1 MATVRPTPPVAAP
14 DARTPGRRRA
24 AVASDRPRLPKAT
37 PWPSRR
43 GEWPTHCPLCFG
55 ALEPLPGAGGYA
67 RHRSARCSAQCVLTT
82 RQYQPEELAIRGA
95 RDVEV
100 AARHR
105 ARFVARW
112 ACHYASMRHVWP
124 ALTIERF
131 IAVIACADVADLWS
145 YRMLRDDDLAAV
157 LLVLA
162 GFMRVPEVAGG
173 DAVGADAAAGD
184 VACAGAPF
192 ADASSAVTPSSGAR
206 FADAPST
213 VTPSSGARFADAPSV
228 VTPSSGARFADASST
243 VTPSSGARFADA
255 PSAVTPSSG
264 ARCADTPSA
273 ATPSSVARCA
283 DAPSPVAP
291 SADTPSPDTPP
302 AVSRGATALAPTVR
316 WVRFWFDAS
325 VRDVGDLWTAGGD
338 APRLFRVDYRE
349 PVVTPYPT
357 GAQVLAWQ
365 PIDGMRDAWVQCA
378 DAHEPAVGAAERA
391 AFARF
396 LAQPVARAVRA

>member
-14 DARTPGRRRA
+14 DARTPERRRA

-82 RQYQPEELAIRGA
+82 RQYQPDELAIRGSS
-95 RDVEV
+95 DVEV

-105 ARFVARW
+105 ERFVARW

-162 GFMRVPEVAGG
+162 GFMRVPEVVGG
-173 DAVGADAAAGD
+173 DAVRADTAAGD
-184 VACAGAPF
+184 VACA
-192 ADASSAVTPSSGAR
+192 V
-206 FADAPST
+206 
-213 VTPSSGARFADAPSV
+213 
-228 VTPSSGARFADASST
+228 ARFADASS
-243 VTPSSGARFADA
+243 A
-255 PSAVTPSSG
+255 
-264 ARCADTPSA
+264 
-273 ATPSSVARCA
+273 
-283 DAPSPVAP
+283 VAP
-291 SADTPSPDTPP
+291 SADTPSADTPP
-302 AVSRGATALAPTVR
+302 AVSRSAAALAPTAR

-365 PIDGMRDAWVQCA
+365 PIDGMRDVWVQCA

-396 LAQPVARAVRA
+396 LAQPAACAVRA

>member
-14 DARTPGRRRA
+14 DARTPERRRA

-82 RQYQPEELAIRGA
+82 RQYQPDELAIRGS

-162 GFMRVPEVAGG
+162 GFMRVPEVVGG
-173 DAVGADAAAGD
+173 DAVGADTAAGD
-184 VACAGAPF
+184 MACAVARC
-192 ADASSAVTPSSGAR
+192 ADASSAVTPSSG
-206 FADAPST
+206 S
-213 VTPSSGARFADAPSV
+213 RFADAPSV
-228 VTPSSGARFADASST
+228 VTPSSGARF
-243 VTPSSGARFADA
+243 
-255 PSAVTPSSG
+255 
-264 ARCADTPSA
+264 
-273 ATPSSVARCA
+273 A

-302 AVSRGATALAPTVR
+302 AVSRSAAALAPTAR

-365 PIDGMRDAWVQCA
+365 PIDGMRDLWVQCA
-378 DAHEPAVGAAERA
+378 DAREPAVGAAERA

-396 LAQPVARAVRA
+396 LAQPAAYAVRA

>member
-14 DARTPGRRRA
+14 DARTPERRRA

-82 RQYQPEELAIRGA
+82 RQYQPDELAIRGSS
-95 RDVEV
+95 DVEV

-105 ARFVARW
+105 ERFVARW

-162 GFMRVPEVAGG
+162 GFMRVPEVVGG
-173 DAVGADAAAGD
+173 DAVRADTAAGD
-184 VACAGAPF
+184 VACA
-192 ADASSAVTPSSGAR
+192 VAR
-206 FADAPST
+206 FADT
-213 VTPSSGARFADAPSV
+213 SSA
-228 VTPSSGARFADASST
+228 
-243 VTPSSGARFADA
+243 
-255 PSAVTPSSG
+255 
-264 ARCADTPSA
+264 
-273 ATPSSVARCA
+273 
-283 DAPSPVAP
+283 VAP
-291 SADTPSPDTPP
+291 SADTPSADTPP
-302 AVSRGATALAPTVR
+302 AVSRSAAALAPTVR

-365 PIDGMRDAWVQCA
+365 PIDGMRDLWVQCA
-378 DAHEPAVGAAERA
+378 DEREPAVGAAERA

>member
-14 DARTPGRRRA
+14 DARTPERRRA

-82 RQYQPEELAIRGA
+82 RQYQPDELAIRGSS
-95 RDVEV
+95 DVEV

-105 ARFVARW
+105 ERFVARW

-162 GFMRVPEVAGG
+162 GFMRVPEVVGG
-173 DAVGADAAAGD
+173 DAVRADTAAGD
-184 VACAGAPF
+184 VACA
-192 ADASSAVTPSSGAR
+192 V
-206 FADAPST
+206 
-213 VTPSSGARFADAPSV
+213 
-228 VTPSSGARFADASST
+228 
-243 VTPSSGARFADA
+243 ARFADA
-255 PSAVTPSSG
+255 PSAVTSS
-264 ARCADTPSA
+264 A
-273 ATPSSVARCA
+273 VARCA
-283 DAPSPVAP
+283 DAPSADTP
-291 SADTPSPDTPP
+291 SADTPP
-302 AVSRGATALAPTVR
+302 AVARGAAALAPTAR

-365 PIDGMRDAWVQCA
+365 PIDGMRDLWVQCA
-378 DAHEPAVGAAERA
+378 DEREPAVGAAERA

-396 LAQPVARAVRA
+396 LAQPAACAVRA

>member
-14 DARTPGRRRA
+14 DARTPERRRA

-82 RQYQPEELAIRGA
+82 RQYQPDELAIRGS

-162 GFMRVPEVAGG
+162 GFMRVPEVVGG
-173 DAVGADAAAGD
+173 DAVRADTAAGD
-184 VACAGAPF
+184 VACA
-192 ADASSAVTPSSGAR
+192 V
-206 FADAPST
+206 
-213 VTPSSGARFADAPSV
+213 
-228 VTPSSGARFADASST
+228 ARFADASS
-243 VTPSSGARFADA
+243 A
-255 PSAVTPSSG
+255 
-264 ARCADTPSA
+264 
-273 ATPSSVARCA
+273 
-283 DAPSPVAP
+283 VAP
-291 SADTPSPDTPP
+291 SADTPSADTPP
-302 AVSRGATALAPTVR
+302 AVSRSAAALAPTVR

-396 LAQPVARAVRA
+396 LAQPAACAVRA

>member
-14 DARTPGRRRA
+14 DARTPERRRA

-82 RQYQPEELAIRGA
+82 RQYQPDELAIRGS

-162 GFMRVPEVAGG
+162 GFMRVPEVVGG
-173 DAVGADAAAGD
+173 DGVGADTAAGD
-184 VACAGAPF
+184 VACA
-192 ADASSAVTPSSGAR
+192 V
-206 FADAPST
+206 
-213 VTPSSGARFADAPSV
+213 
-228 VTPSSGARFADASST
+228 ARFADASSV
-243 VTPSSGARFADA
+243 VTSSAVARFADA
-255 PSAVTPSSG
+255 PSA
-264 ARCADTPSA
+264 DTPSL
-273 ATPSSVARCA
+273 
-283 DAPSPVAP
+283 
-291 SADTPSPDTPP
+291 DTPP
-302 AVSRGATALAPTVR
+302 AAARSAAALAPTAR

-365 PIDGMRDAWVQCA
+365 PIDGMRDLWVQCA
-378 DAHEPAVGAAERA
+378 DEREPAVGAAERA

>member
-14 DARTPGRRRA
+14 DARTPERRRA

-82 RQYQPEELAIRGA
+82 RQYQPDELAIRGS

-162 GFMRVPEVAGG
+162 GFMRVPEVVGG
-173 DAVGADAAAGD
+173 DGVGADTAAGD
-184 VACAGAPF
+184 VACAVARF
-192 ADASSAVTPSSGAR
+192 ADASSAVTSSA
-206 FADAPST
+206 
-213 VTPSSGARFADAPSV
+213 
-228 VTPSSGARFADASST
+228 
-243 VTPSSGARFADA
+243 
-255 PSAVTPSSG
+255 
-264 ARCADTPSA
+264 
-273 ATPSSVARCA
+273 VARCA
-283 DAPSPVAP
+283 DAPSADTP
-291 SADTPSPDTPP
+291 SADTPP
-302 AVSRGATALAPTVR
+302 AVACGAAALAPTAR

-365 PIDGMRDAWVQCA
+365 PIDGMRDVWVQRA

>member
-14 DARTPGRRRA
+14 DARTPERRRA

-82 RQYQPEELAIRGA
+82 RQYQPDELAIRGSS
-95 RDVEV
+95 DVEV

-105 ARFVARW
+105 ERFVARW

-162 GFMRVPEVAGG
+162 GFMRVPEVVGG
-173 DAVGADAAAGD
+173 DAVRADTAAGD
-184 VACAGAPF
+184 VACA
-192 ADASSAVTPSSGAR
+192 V
-206 FADAPST
+206 
-213 VTPSSGARFADAPSV
+213 
-228 VTPSSGARFADASST
+228 
-243 VTPSSGARFADA
+243 ARFADA
-255 PSAVTPSSG
+255 PSAVTSS
-264 ARCADTPSA
+264 A
-273 ATPSSVARCA
+273 VARCA
-283 DAPSPVAP
+283 DAPSADTP
-291 SADTPSPDTPP
+291 SADTPP
-302 AVSRGATALAPTVR
+302 AVARGAAALAPTAR

-365 PIDGMRDAWVQCA
+365 PIDGMRDLWVQCG
-378 DAHEPAVGAAERA
+378 DEREPAVGAAERA

-396 LAQPVARAVRA
+396 LAQPAACAVRA

>member
-14 DARTPGRRRA
+14 DARTPERRRA

-82 RQYQPEELAIRGA
+82 RQYQPDELAIRGSS
-95 RDVEV
+95 DVEV

-105 ARFVARW
+105 ERFVARW

-162 GFMRVPEVAGG
+162 GFMRVPEVVGG
-173 DAVGADAAAGD
+173 DAVRADTAAGD
-184 VACAGAPF
+184 VACA
-192 ADASSAVTPSSGAR
+192 V
-206 FADAPST
+206 
-213 VTPSSGARFADAPSV
+213 
-228 VTPSSGARFADASST
+228 
-243 VTPSSGARFADA
+243 ARFADA
-255 PSAVTPSSG
+255 PSAVTSS
-264 ARCADTPSA
+264 A
-273 ATPSSVARCA
+273 VARCA
-283 DAPSPVAP
+283 DAPSADTP
-291 SADTPSPDTPP
+291 SADTPP
-302 AVSRGATALAPTVR
+302 AVARGAAALAPTAR

-365 PIDGMRDAWVQCA
+365 PIDGMRDLWVQCA
-378 DAHEPAVGAAERA
+378 DAREPAVGAAERA

-396 LAQPVARAVRA
+396 LAQPAACAVRA

>member
-14 DARTPGRRRA
+14 DARTPERRRA

-82 RQYQPEELAIRGA
+82 RQYQPDELAIRGSS
-95 RDVEV
+95 DVEV

-105 ARFVARW
+105 ERFVARW

-162 GFMRVPEVAGG
+162 GFMRVPEVVGG
-173 DAVGADAAAGD
+173 DAVRADTAAGD
-184 VACAGAPF
+184 VACA
-192 ADASSAVTPSSGAR
+192 VAR
-206 FADAPST
+206 FADTS
-213 VTPSSGARFADAPSV
+213 SV
-228 VTPSSGARFADASST
+228 VTSSA
-243 VTPSSGARFADA
+243 VARFADA
-255 PSAVTPSSG
+255 PSA
-264 ARCADTPSA
+264 DTPSL
-273 ATPSSVARCA
+273 
-283 DAPSPVAP
+283 
-291 SADTPSPDTPP
+291 DTPP
-302 AVSRGATALAPTVR
+302 AAARSAAALAPTAR

-365 PIDGMRDAWVQCA
+365 PIDGMRDLWVQCA
-378 DAHEPAVGAAERA
+378 DEREPAVGAAERA

-396 LAQPVARAVRA
+396 LAQPAACAVRA

>member
-14 DARTPGRRRA
+14 DARTPERRRA

-82 RQYQPEELAIRGA
+82 RQYQPDELAIRGS

-162 GFMRVPEVAGG
+162 GFMRVPEVVGG
-173 DAVGADAAAGD
+173 DAVRADTAAGD
-184 VACAGAPF
+184 VACAVARF
-192 ADASSAVTPSSGAR
+192 ADASSAVTSSA
-206 FADAPST
+206 
-213 VTPSSGARFADAPSV
+213 
-228 VTPSSGARFADASST
+228 
-243 VTPSSGARFADA
+243 
-255 PSAVTPSSG
+255 
-264 ARCADTPSA
+264 
-273 ATPSSVARCA
+273 VARCA

-302 AVSRGATALAPTVR
+302 AVSRSAAALAPTAR

-365 PIDGMRDAWVQCA
+365 PIDGMRDVWVQCA

-396 LAQPVARAVRA
+396 LAQPAACAVRA

>member
-14 DARTPGRRRA
+14 DARTPERRRA

-82 RQYQPEELAIRGA
+82 RQYQPDELAIRGSS
-95 RDVEV
+95 DVEV

-105 ARFVARW
+105 ERFVARW

-145 YRMLRDDDLAAV
+145 YRMLCDDDLAAV

-162 GFMRVPEVAGG
+162 GFMRVPEVVGG
-173 DAVGADAAAGD
+173 DAVRADTAAGD
-184 VACAGAPF
+184 VACA
-192 ADASSAVTPSSGAR
+192 V
-206 FADAPST
+206 
-213 VTPSSGARFADAPSV
+213 
-228 VTPSSGARFADASST
+228 ARFADASS
-243 VTPSSGARFADA
+243 A
-255 PSAVTPSSG
+255 
-264 ARCADTPSA
+264 
-273 ATPSSVARCA
+273 
-283 DAPSPVAP
+283 VAP
-291 SADTPSPDTPP
+291 SADTPSADTPP
-302 AVSRGATALAPTVR
+302 AVSRSAAALAPTAR

-365 PIDGMRDAWVQCA
+365 PIDGMRDVWGQCA
-378 DAHEPAVGAAERA
+378 NAHEPAVGAAERA

>member
-14 DARTPGRRRA
+14 DARTPERRRA

-82 RQYQPEELAIRGA
+82 RQYQPDELAIRGS

-162 GFMRVPEVAGG
+162 GFMRVPEVVDG
-173 DAVGADAAAGD
+173 DAVRADTAAGD
-184 VACAGAPF
+184 VACAVARF
-192 ADASSAVTPSSGAR
+192 ADASSAVTSSA
-206 FADAPST
+206 
-213 VTPSSGARFADAPSV
+213 
-228 VTPSSGARFADASST
+228 
-243 VTPSSGARFADA
+243 
-255 PSAVTPSSG
+255 
-264 ARCADTPSA
+264 
-273 ATPSSVARCA
+273 VARCA
-283 DAPSPVAP
+283 DASSAVAP
-291 SADTPSPDTPP
+291 SADTPSADTPP
-302 AVSRGATALAPTVR
+302 AVARGAAALAPTAR

-396 LAQPVARAVRA
+396 LAQPAACAVRA

>member
-14 DARTPGRRRA
+14 DARTPERRRA

-82 RQYQPEELAIRGA
+82 RQYQPDELAIRGSS
-95 RDVEV
+95 DVEV

-105 ARFVARW
+105 ERFVARW

-162 GFMRVPEVAGG
+162 GFMRVPEVVGG
-173 DAVGADAAAGD
+173 DAVRADTAAGD
-184 VACAGAPF
+184 VACA
-192 ADASSAVTPSSGAR
+192 V
-206 FADAPST
+206 
-213 VTPSSGARFADAPSV
+213 
-228 VTPSSGARFADASST
+228 
-243 VTPSSGARFADA
+243 ARFADA
-255 PSAVTPSSG
+255 PSAVTSS
-264 ARCADTPSA
+264 A
-273 ATPSSVARCA
+273 VARCA
-283 DAPSPVAP
+283 DASSADTP
-291 SADTPSPDTPP
+291 SADTPP
-302 AVSRGATALAPTVR
+302 AVARGAAALAPTAR

-365 PIDGMRDAWVQCA
+365 PIDGMRDLWVQCA
-378 DAHEPAVGAAERA
+378 DAREPAVGAAERA

-396 LAQPVARAVRA
+396 LAQPAACAVRA

>member
-14 DARTPGRRRA
+14 DARTPERRRA

-82 RQYQPEELAIRGA
+82 RQYQPDELAIRGSS
-95 RDVEV
+95 DVEV

-105 ARFVARW
+105 ERFVARW

-162 GFMRVPEVAGG
+162 GFMRVPEVVGG
-173 DAVGADAAAGD
+173 DAVRADTAAGD
-184 VACAGAPF
+184 VACA
-192 ADASSAVTPSSGAR
+192 V
-206 FADAPST
+206 
-213 VTPSSGARFADAPSV
+213 
-228 VTPSSGARFADASST
+228 ARFADASS
-243 VTPSSGARFADA
+243 A
-255 PSAVTPSSG
+255 
-264 ARCADTPSA
+264 
-273 ATPSSVARCA
+273 
-283 DAPSPVAP
+283 VAP
-291 SADTPSPDTPP
+291 SADTPSADTPP
-302 AVSRGATALAPTVR
+302 AVSRSAAALAPTVR

-365 PIDGMRDAWVQCA
+365 PIDGMRDVWGQCA
-378 DAHEPAVGAAERA
+378 NAHEPAVGAAERA